1 MIISLSLVPSSPFI
15 AFSEILLWLIFIFR
29 SNWFLWKVAAGAMRV
44 YSDTKGRKFYVQNMG
59 PLSDERISKTNI

>member
-15 AFSEILLWLIFIFR
+15 AFSEFLLWLIFIFR